1 MLIDFVC
8 RQSSQIG
15 KLGAIPSPAQRK
27 FPCHLTVALCS
38 YLSGSVF
45 LIVLLSTIL
54 LSTWIAFTHLLEGSR
69 LDSYFYGV

>member
-8 RQSSQIG
+8 RQNGQIG
-15 KLGAIPSPAQRK
+15 KLGAIPSSAQRK
-27 FPCHLTVALCS
+27 FSCHLTVALS
-38 YLSGSVF
+38 FYLSGSVF

-54 LSTWIAFTHLLEGSR
+54 LSTWIAFTHLLGGTR